1 MNTQTWH
8 SIGEASLYCGL
19 PESTLRYYEDVG
31 IITPIARDPESGHR
45 AYTDDDLQALL
56 IISCLSATGM
66 PLAKMKEYMAN
77 RKRGR
82 EGAPTEIE
90 LLRDQKRRL
99 NEERRFLMAREEYV
113 NLKIQ
118 YWQAVSDD
126 NDAQATRLGARAE
139 QKVKELSHWHDDQG
153 NETEVT
159 AKLTDITPTT
169 DTTKRKQRPTSS
181 PARARKR

>member
-45 AYTDDDLQALL
+45 AYSDDDLQALL

-77 RKRGR
+77 RKRGS
-82 EGAPTEIE
+82 EGAPTEID

-118 YWQAVSDD
+118 YWQAVSDGD
-126 NDAQATRLGARAE
+126 DAQATSLGARAE
-139 QKVKELSHWHDDQG
+139 QKVKELSHWHDNQG
-153 NETEVT
+153 GKTETNT
-159 AKLTDITPTT
+159 DSDPLKLAQPMCPHAKTE
-169 DTTKRKQRPTSS
+169 
-181 PARARKR
+181 RAAA

>member
-1 MNTQTWH
+1 MNTQAWH

-31 IITPIARDPESGHR
+31 IIAPIARDPESGHR
-45 AYTDDDLQALL
+45 TYSDDDLQALL

-82 EGAPTEIE
+82 EGASTEIE

-99 NEERRFLMAREEYV
+99 VEERRFLKAREEYV
-113 NLKIQ
+113 NLKIK
-118 YWQAVSDD
+118 YWGAVAAGDE
-126 NDAQATRLGARAE
+126 AEAGRLGALAE
-139 QKVKELSHWHDDQG
+139 EKVNQLSHWKDNHDND
-153 NETEVT
+153 NDESKT
-159 AKLTDITPTT
+159 AIKLA
-169 DTTKRKQRPTSS
+169 KSN
-181 PARARKR
+181 

>member
-31 IITPIARDPESGHR
+31 IIAPIARDPESGHR
-45 AYTDDDLQALL
+45 AYSDDDLQALL

-82 EGAPTEIE
+82 EGAPTEID

-99 NEERRFLMAREEYV
+99 TEERRFLMAREEYV

-118 YWQAVSDD
+118 YWQAVSDGD
-126 NDAQATRLGARAE
+126 DAKATSLGARAE
-139 QKVKELSHWHDDQG
+139 QKVKELSHWHDSENTDSK
-153 NETEVT
+153 T
-159 AKLTDITPTT
+159 AIN
-169 DTTKRKQRPTSS
+169 
-181 PARARKR
+181 

>member
-1 MNTQTWH
+1 MNTQAWH

-31 IITPIARDPESGHR
+31 IITSIARDPESGHR
-45 AYTDDDLQALL
+45 AYSDDDLQSLL

-77 RKRGR
+77 RNLGR

-99 NEERRFLMAREEYV
+99 ADERRFLKAREEYV
-113 NLKIQ
+113 NLKIK
-118 YWQAVSDD
+118 YWGAVAD
-126 NDAQATRLGARAE
+126 NDTTEAERLGALAE
-139 QKVKELSHWHDDQG
+139 EKVKQLSHWKDNHENDKSK
-153 NETEVT
+153 T
-159 AKLTDITPTT
+159 AIKLA
-169 DTTKRKQRPTSS
+169 TSD
-181 PARARKR
+181 

>member
-45 AYTDDDLQALL
+45 AYSDDDLQALL

-82 EGAPTEIE
+82 EGAPTEID

-99 NEERRFLMAREEYV
+99 TEERQFLTAREEYV

-118 YWQAVSDD
+118 YWQAVSDGD
-126 NDAQATRLGARAE
+126 DAKAANLGARAE
-139 QKVKELSHWHDDQG
+139 QKVKEISHWHDNHQDA
-153 NETEVT
+153 ETET
-159 AKLTDITPTT
+159 AAKLTGSASSAKK
-169 DTTKRKQRPTSS
+169 TKRKAA
-181 PARARKR
+181 AR